1 MNTFSAIKLIFLLLV
16 SFSVSY
22 AGQPKLR
29 FEHDWGKPSN
39 QAGFFMLQDKKGFL
53 WFVSGKLI
61 KYAGNQFSTYKV
73 DPSDSTSL
81 SGDPVWALWEDT
93 RGVIWIA
100 TDEAT
105 NLFDPRTETFT
116 YLERDP
122 SNSFAIVQASA
133 FNEDREGNIWVAG
146 ESGELRRVDPKT
158 SRYSTTDYGPQL
170 GKVSDSSSYVKEQVQ
185 VIYKDKTGTLWLGSL
200 TGLHQLVLTPQGK
213 GKPSKVSFIHYRH
226 NPADASSLSHNQVSS
241 IFEDHKGVLW
251 VGCRDLTDGSL
262 TRAGGLNAFDRK
274 TGRFTRYVHQPGNP
288 LSLSGNSVTSITEDP
303 RGNLWVGTTH
313 GLNQLN
319 PGRTSITRHLHD
331 SLDASSLRS
340 NYVYSLLLDHSGI
353 LWIGTNTGIDKLDL
367 YQKPFAHYR
376 HQPSDPHSLSHNAVS
391 AIVEDEEGIVWIATI
406 GGGLNAWN
414 RKTNRF
420 IHYRHD
426 PRNLHSL
433 RSDRISAMLK
443 DRQGNFWLANGKML
457 SRLDKKTGRFTH
469 VPLRHPFLLAGF
481 VADPVFALYQD
492 KEGLL
497 WLATTNGIISYDPQS
512 QAMRSYPHTHYSEG
526 MSDWWSLTI
535 IEDNRG
541 DLWIGHGSKALDK
554 LDRKTGKVTRYQY
567 DRRTPGSISSNNV
580 LSSYEDSKGNLWF
593 GTRRGLCRFDYASES
608 FTTFTDKQELA
619 GDAIYSIIEDNQ
631 GDLWLG
637 TDNGLSRFSTEKQT
651 FTNYDVNVA
660 RAACKGKDGTLYFG
674 GENGFNAF
682 KPSLIRP
689 NSFVPPVVI
698 TQFRL
703 FDKPLPGKQ
712 ESSQVELA
720 YDQNFFSLD
729 FAALSF
735 RSPEKNQ
742 YAYQLVGVDK
752 EWVYSG
758 NRHYSTYTDVDPGR
772 YVFRVKGSNN
782 DGVWNQAGT
791 SLIILIHP
799 PFWKTW
805 WFYSL
810 SGLTFVALLSAGFRY
825 RIAQVRKEERLLR
838 KEESLLREQEQQK
851 ADFNKKLSEME
862 MQALRAQMNPHFI
875 FNSLNSI
882 NRFILKNE
890 AEAASDYLSKFSR
903 LIRLIL
909 QNSNAP
915 TVTLEN
921 ELEALGLYLEMEALR
936 FDNKFTFRIHCDQE
950 VETEY
955 IEIPPLIIQ
964 PYVENAIWHGL
975 MHKQEGGHIN
985 IEIGQNE
992 AMLLCS
998 IEDDGVGR
1006 KRAGELK
1013 SKSATK
1019 KKSLGMQITA
1029 HRLELLNQVQGKQ
1042 TTVEIVDLVDPGGEP
1057 CGTRVVLQIPV

>member
-1 MNTFSAIKLIFLLLV
+1 
-16 SFSVSY
+16 
-22 AGQPKLR
+22 
-29 FEHDWGKPSN
+29 
-39 QAGFFMLQDKKGFL
+39 
-53 WFVSGKLI
+53 
-61 KYAGNQFSTYKV
+61 
-73 DPSDSTSL
+73 
-81 SGDPVWALWEDT
+81 
-93 RGVIWIA
+93 
-100 TDEAT
+100 
-105 NLFDPRTETFT
+105 
-116 YLERDP
+116 
-122 SNSFAIVQASA
+122 
-133 FNEDREGNIWVAG
+133 
-146 ESGELRRVDPKT
+146 
-158 SRYSTTDYGPQL
+158 
-170 GKVSDSSSYVKEQVQ
+170 
-185 VIYKDKTGTLWLGSL
+185 
-200 TGLHQLVLTPQGK
+200 
-213 GKPSKVSFIHYRH
+213 
-226 NPADASSLSHNQVSS
+226 
-241 IFEDHKGVLW
+241 
-251 VGCRDLTDGSL
+251 
-262 TRAGGLNAFDRK
+262 
-274 TGRFTRYVHQPGNP
+274 
-288 LSLSGNSVTSITEDP
+288 
-303 RGNLWVGTTH
+303 
-313 GLNQLN
+313 
-319 PGRTSITRHLHD
+319 
-331 SLDASSLRS
+331 
-340 NYVYSLLLDHSGI
+340 
-353 LWIGTNTGIDKLDL
+353 
-367 YQKPFAHYR
+367 
-376 HQPSDPHSLSHNAVS
+376 
-391 AIVEDEEGIVWIATI
+391 
-406 GGGLNAWN
+406 
-414 RKTNRF
+414 
-420 IHYRHD
+420 
-426 PRNLHSL
+426 
-433 RSDRISAMLK
+433 
-443 DRQGNFWLANGKML
+443 
-457 SRLDKKTGRFTH
+457 
-469 VPLRHPFLLAGF
+469 
-481 VADPVFALYQD
+481 
-492 KEGLL
+492 
-497 WLATTNGIISYDPQS
+497 
-512 QAMRSYPHTHYSEG
+512 
-526 MSDWWSLTI
+526 
-535 IEDNRG
+535 
-541 DLWIGHGSKALDK
+541 
-554 LDRKTGKVTRYQY
+554 
-567 DRRTPGSISSNNV
+567 
-580 LSSYEDSKGNLWF
+580 
-593 GTRRGLCRFDYASES
+593 
-608 FTTFTDKQELA
+608 
-619 GDAIYSIIEDNQ
+619 
-631 GDLWLG
+631 
-637 TDNGLSRFSTEKQT
+637 
-651 FTNYDVNVA
+651 
-660 RAACKGKDGTLYFG
+660 
-674 GENGFNAF
+674 
-682 KPSLIRP
+682 
-689 NSFVPPVVI
+689 
-698 TQFRL
+698 
-703 FDKPLPGKQ
+703 
-712 ESSQVELA
+712 
-720 YDQNFFSLD
+720 
-729 FAALSF
+729 
-735 RSPEKNQ
+735 
-742 YAYQLVGVDK
+742 VGVDK

-758 NRHYSTYTDVDPGR
+758 NRYSSTYTDVDPGR